1 MDFNTLEAYATIATV
16 VGTAFYRLVIR
27 PLNQSITDLQKVL
40 HDLRK
45 DLKENEERRHS
56 LEVRVEGID
65 SSVRSA
71 HHRLDDHINKEG

>member
-1 MDFNTLEAYATIATV
+1 MDFNTLEAYATIATA
-16 VGTAFYRLVIR
+16 VGTAFYWLVLR

-40 HDLRK
+40 HDLRS